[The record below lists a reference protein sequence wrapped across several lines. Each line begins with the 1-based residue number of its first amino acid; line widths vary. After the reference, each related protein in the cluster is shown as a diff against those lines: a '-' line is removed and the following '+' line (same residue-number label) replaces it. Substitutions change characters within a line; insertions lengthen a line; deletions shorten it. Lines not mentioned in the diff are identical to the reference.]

1 MWMLILFNC
10 SVVSDPLQPNE
21 PKHARFPC
29 PSLSPRVCSHSCSF
43 SWWCHPTISSS
54 VTPLLLL
61 PSIFPSSRI
70 LSNEFAL
77 HIRWPNYWSFNCS
90 INPSNEFSGLIS
102 FMIDWYDLF
111 AVQGTL
117 KRLLQHP
124 SLKASIL
131 GAWPSLWPNPHVCTW
146 LLEKP

>member
-1 MWMLILFNC
+1 MLILFNC

-61 PSIFPSSRI
+61 PSIFPSSRVF
-70 LSNEFAL
+70 LNESAL
-77 HIRWPNYWSFNCS
+77 RIRWPKYLWCLYIFELEFCLDICS
-90 INPSNEFSGLIS
+90 
-102 FMIDWYDLF
+102 W
-111 AVQGTL
+111 V
-117 KRLLQHP
+117 RLLNHMAVTF
-124 SLKASIL
+124 LVF
-131 GAWPSLWPNPHVCTW
+131 WETF
-146 LLEKP
+146 LLFYTMAAPTTFPPVV